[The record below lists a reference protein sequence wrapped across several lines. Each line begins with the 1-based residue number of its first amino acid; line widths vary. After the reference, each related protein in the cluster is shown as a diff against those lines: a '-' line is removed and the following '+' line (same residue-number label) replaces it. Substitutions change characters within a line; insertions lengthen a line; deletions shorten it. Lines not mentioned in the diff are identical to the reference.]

1 MKKKRCPKILIIL
14 MYSNRTLNNIRKM
27 RFKNSIKRARLCF
40 RYWYD
45 EEGIKKLLNNID
57 DKLDAIIVSGSD
69 YRIVDR
75 SSPKVPEIIFKY
87 AKKIHI
93 LTICYGMQYI
103 AIRFGKFS
111 NVKTRNPG
119 YIKKYDRML
128 KIRYPFDVIKTKYRY
143 NHNDIVTKVD
153 KNIDVLM
160 KRKNMIDILYHKKKD
175 ILGLQFHPEYYS
187 KTGKLFFKAW
197 LSWLSHRN
205 R

>member
-1 MKKKRCPKILIIL
+1 MIKKKTPKILIIL
-14 MYSNRTLNNIRKM
+14 MYSNHTLNNIRKM
-27 RFKNSIKRARLCF
+27 HFKNSIKNSRLF
-40 RYWYD
+40 FKYWYD
-45 EEGIKKLLNNID
+45 EEGILKLLNNID
-57 DKLDAIIVSGSD
+57 DKLDAIIVSGSN

-75 SSPKVPEIIFKY
+75 NSPKVPEIIFKY

-103 AIRFGKFS
+103 AVRFGKFS
-111 NVKTRNPG
+111 NVRTRNKG

-128 KIRYPFDVIKTKYRY
+128 KIRYPFDVIRTKYRY
-143 NHNDIVTKVD
+143 NHNDIVTNVG
-153 KNIDVLM
+153 KNIEVVM

-205 R
+205 I